1 MLVAVVRRSGGRYPV
16 ALRRSAVWVDSEWE
30 LNKRELIAVLA
41 DKLDLSKT
49 AAASMLHT
57 VIETVIEEVENGHK
71 VQLSGFGSFQA
82 SKRASRTLRNPST
95 GDLLQVAES
104 KAVSFRAGQTFKD
117 AVNKRK

>member
-1 MLVAVVRRSGGRYPV
+1 M
-16 ALRRSAVWVDSEWE
+16 
-30 LNKRELIAVLA
+30 NKRELIAVLA